1 MAVFEELFHQDNHYI
16 CFNFIATLFR
26 IFPKSREMSLS
37 LKTCFPRLLSTVVDQ
52 QLVWVFIDFSWLQVV
67 RCALKTR
74 MAGSV
79 YKIINGGL
87 CLSHVH
93 EKVCLI
99 GQLMAFQGP
108 EKRLLKIKTTDDMII
123 LAEMT
128 SSQEMQEGNNL
139 WIEGKLSSKNK
150 IVVENISVFSQGFDS
165 RVYNEIASQII
176 EHGSSLLE
184 VNEIIDHWGTKD
196 PGIEGANVQ
205 LLNIHSGDTALV
217 NSRVKTENADGK
229 VSNVGSASIPKAVQ
243 SDEFGND
250 SFGEF

>member
-1 MAVFEELFHQDNHYI
+1 MAD
-16 CFNFIATLFR
+16 
-26 IFPKSREMSLS
+26 
-37 LKTCFPRLLSTVVDQ
+37 
-52 QLVWVFIDFSWLQVV
+52 
-67 RCALKTR
+67 
-74 MAGSV
+74 SV
-79 YKIINGGL
+79 YKIVNGGL
-87 CLSHVH
+87 CSSHVH

-150 IVVENISVFSQGFDS
+150 IVVENISVFSQNFDS
-165 RVYNEIASQII
+165 RIYNEIVSQVI
-176 EHGSSLLE
+176 ELGSSFLE
-184 VNEIIDHWGTKD
+184 VNEIINHWGTED

-205 LLNIHSGDTALV
+205 VLKMHSGDTALV
-217 NSRVKTENADGK
+217 NSGIKTENTDSKTSGG
-229 VSNVGSASIPKAVQ
+229 GSTSIPKAVQ
-243 SDEFGND
+243 SDEFGHD